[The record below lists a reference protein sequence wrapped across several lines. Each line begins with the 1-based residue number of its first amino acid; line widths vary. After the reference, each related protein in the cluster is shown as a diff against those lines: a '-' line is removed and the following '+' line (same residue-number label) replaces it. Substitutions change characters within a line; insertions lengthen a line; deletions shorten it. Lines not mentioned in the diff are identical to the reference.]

1 MLVMKRLA
9 LVLIAGLLLLPA
21 RPLPLIAA
29 EAAVLTP
36 DGERVVRHHHRHAER
51 RPYLGCP
58 DHYSC
63 YPLYGAYGP
72 YGGQAYWAAYT
83 GWYR

>member
-1 MLVMKRLA
+1 M
-9 LVLIAGLLLLPA
+9 LLLIGLFFVPTHQTPA
-21 RPLPLIAA
+21 AAA
-29 EAAVLTP
+29 EVAITSSDL
-36 DGERVVRHHHRHAER
+36 ERPRPVRRHHRRAER

-58 DHYSC
+58 DSYSC